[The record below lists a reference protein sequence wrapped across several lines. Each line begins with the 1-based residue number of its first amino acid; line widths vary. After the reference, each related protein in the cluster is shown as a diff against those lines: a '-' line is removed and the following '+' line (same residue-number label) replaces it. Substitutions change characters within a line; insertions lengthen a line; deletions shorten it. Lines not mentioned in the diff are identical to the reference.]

1 MLFQFATPTSNALLS
16 QNTRYAMENYNRNQP
31 RALTREKE
39 HEIMV
44 STLMHVINGGQPV
57 LASSSSTNNEFYLD
71 DTCNGNNEYFNSIFP
86 PSQRQ
91 QQRQQLP
98 SVTTNRKHYRGVR
111 QRPWGKGAAEIRDP
125 KRAVRVW
132 LGTFDTG
139 EAAARAY
146 DRAAIRFR
154 GDKAKVNFPL
164 SDYKMEQE
172 KEEEEKKERGR
183 KKLKKRKKRNAEVGQ
198 SSKENDEEA
207 WEIFS
212 EKELRELMMMD

>member
-1 MLFQFATPTSNALLS
+1 
-16 QNTRYAMENYNRNQP
+16 MENYNRNQP
-31 RALTREKE
+31 KVLTREQE

-44 STLMHVINGGQPV
+44 STLMHVINGGQPTTSV

-71 DTCNGNNEYFNSIFP
+71 DKSNGNNEYFNSIFP
-86 PSQRQ
+86 LSQRQ
-91 QQRQQLP
+91 QQP
-98 SVTTNRKHYRGVR
+98 SVPTNRKHYRGVR
-111 QRPWGKGAAEIRDP
+111 QRPWGKWAAEIRDP

-139 EAAARAY
+139 EAAVRAY

-172 KEEEEKKERGR
+172 EEK
-183 KKLKKRKKRNAEVGQ
+183 
-198 SSKENDEEA
+198 
-207 WEIFS
+207 
-212 EKELRELMMMD
+212 

>member
-1 MLFQFATPTSNALLS
+1 
-16 QNTRYAMENYNRNQP
+16 MENYNRNHF
-31 RALTREKE
+31 TRDLEN
-39 HEIMV
+39 EIMV
-44 STLMHVINGGQPV
+44 STLMHVINGEQPATSV
-57 LASSSSTNNEFYLD
+57 LVSSNGTNNGYNEYLD
-71 DTCNGNNEYFNSIFP
+71 SIFP
-86 PSQRQ
+86 PSQHQ
-91 QQRQQLP
+91 QQQQQSARVP
-98 SVTTNRKHYRGVR
+98 ANRKHYRGVR
-111 QRPWGKGAAEIRDP
+111 QRPWGKWAAEIRDP

-164 SDYKMEQE
+164 SDYKMKQ
-172 KEEEEKKERGR
+172 EEEGEEEGG
-183 KKLKKRKKRNAEVGQ
+183 KKREIQEDEDKSNGEKGK
-198 SSKENDEEA
+198 SIKENDEEA